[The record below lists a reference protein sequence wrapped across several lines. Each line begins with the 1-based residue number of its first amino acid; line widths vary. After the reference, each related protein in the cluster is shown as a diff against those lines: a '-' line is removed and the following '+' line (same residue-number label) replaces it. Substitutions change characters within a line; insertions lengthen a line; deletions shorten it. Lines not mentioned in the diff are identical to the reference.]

1 MKTSTQNQTIELLK
15 KHKMHIKKKYGQN
28 YLVDDNIIRKIVA
41 LSEVEQSPFIVEV
54 GPGLGSITQGLL
66 NHAEGLLAY
75 EIDSDLIAPLKQIF
89 RDDQRFHLIHDDVLN
104 RDLNRDIGDYNNTDA
119 PVWVVANLPYYITTP
134 ILFKFLEES
143 DKITG
148 LILMTQLEVA
158 KRLTAKKS
166 TKEYNALSVI
176 MHYRAHASFMFKV
189 PKTVFIPKPNVDS
202 AVIKLTIK
210 PKRKGLDETFFFD
223 FVKEAFRQKRKTLVN
238 NLNRAYYIEKPLLHA
253 WLKAHGLNVDI
264 RAENIDL
271 EKFMV
276 LSQSFRDDF
285 F

>member
-1 MKTSTQNQTIELLK
+1 MKPSTQNQTIELLK

-28 YLVDDNIIRKIVA
+28 YLIDDNIIRKIVA
-41 LSEVEQSPFIVEV
+41 LSNIEPNPFIVEV
-54 GPGLGSITQGLL
+54 GPGLGSITKGLL
-66 NHAEGLLAY
+66 NHADGLLAY
-75 EIDSDLIAPLKQIF
+75 EIDEDLIEPLKDLF
-89 RDDQRFHLIHDDVLN
+89 KDDKRFHLIHDDVLN
-104 RDLNRDIGDYNNTDA
+104 RDLNRDISDYNDRDA

-134 ILFKFLEES
+134 ILFKFLEEF
-143 DKITG
+143 DKISG
-148 LILMTQLEVA
+148 LILMTQYEVA

-166 TKEYNALSVI
+166 TKDYNALSVI
-176 MHYRAHASFMFKV
+176 MHYRTQASFMFKV

-210 PKRKGLDETFFFD
+210 PKEKGLDETFFFD

-238 NLNRAYYIEKPLLHA
+238 NLNRAYYIEKPLLSSWLHA
-253 WLKAHGLNVDI
+253 HSLNADI

-271 EKFMV
+271 EKFKA
-276 LSQSFRDDF
+276 LSQSFREDF